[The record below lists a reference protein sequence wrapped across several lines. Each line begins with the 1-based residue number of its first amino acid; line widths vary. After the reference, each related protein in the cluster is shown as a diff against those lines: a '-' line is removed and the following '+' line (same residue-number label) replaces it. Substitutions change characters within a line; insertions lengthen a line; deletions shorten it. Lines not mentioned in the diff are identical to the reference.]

1 MGPGWIIECDT
12 IHLYTLGP
20 QKIILPT
27 HIVPVSNWFYL
38 APLMVVGHFYGAI
51 QLLGCGIDSF
61 MLIVQIIY
69 VHKKVQEKFYC
80 ILIATS
86 NFTQLFFYPHQ
97 EKRQN

>member
-51 QLLGCGIDSF
+51 QLLRWGIGSF
-61 MLIVQIIY
+61 MLLVQIIY
-69 VHKKVQEKFYC
+69 VHKKSAGK
-80 ILIATS
+80 ILLYS
-86 NFTQLFFYPHQ
+86 YNHFNF
-97 EKRQN
+97 